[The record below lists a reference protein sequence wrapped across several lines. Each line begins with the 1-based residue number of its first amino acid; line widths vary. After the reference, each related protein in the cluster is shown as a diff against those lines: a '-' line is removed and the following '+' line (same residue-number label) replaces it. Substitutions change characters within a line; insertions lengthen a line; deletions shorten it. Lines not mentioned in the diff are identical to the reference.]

1 MFLPCLNKVGIYV
14 VYACY
19 FSKLTFPSEF
29 DSCLGGLGNLKL
41 AMVGWGGCGPMW
53 KVRNLNRRVTSF
65 QRNLRGSSR
74 YGVETSSYLK
84 NSVFPVE
91 ILDTSGSN
99 STSHS
104 GKFQN
109 AHPTQARFKFST
121 PRKPFV
127 SNCLLPKHGRQ
138 SNTRGLSGRA
148 GGGGRGLMKLR
159 IDIWAHYCAHSDELK
174 R

>member
-84 NSVFPVE
+84 NSVFSVE

-99 STSHS
+99 STSHPS
-104 GKFQN
+104 KFQN
-109 AHPTQARFKFST
+109 ARPTQVWFKFST
-121 PRKPFV
+121 PGGLLCQIVYSPSTEDSQIPV
-127 SNCLLPKHGRQ
+127 GCPVGLGVDEASNRYMG
-138 SNTRGLSGRA
+138 A
-148 GGGGRGLMKLR
+148 
-159 IDIWAHYCAHSDELK
+159 
-174 R
+174 